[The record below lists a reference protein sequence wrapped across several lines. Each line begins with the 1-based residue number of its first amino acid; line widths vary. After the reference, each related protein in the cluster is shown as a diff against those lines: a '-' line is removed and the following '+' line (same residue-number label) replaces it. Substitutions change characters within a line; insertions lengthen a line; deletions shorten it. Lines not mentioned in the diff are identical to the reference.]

1 MQEQTRRRVG
11 LMGGTFDPI
20 HIGHRCWQNV
30 LMSSFSLSRY
40 CFFPAGNPPHKD
52 KRKVGA
58 TDAQRIDMVR
68 LAIEGNPHFKL
79 DPEEMLREGYTY
91 TKDTLNLLT
100 QKHPDIDY
108 YFIIGADSLMAFD
121 TWYHPEE
128 ICRDSILAVAVR
140 DQMGLEKI
148 QAKMHRTGR
157 TVSGQNLPSADAG
170 YRHRIQ
176 SSAADAQSETF
187 HPVLCNRSRMAVH
200 RRASTVS
207 VNLRKKDE
215 YLQSDKNAEKAEKI
229 Y

>member
-20 HIGHRCWQNV
+20 HIGHLMLAECAYEQFQLEQV
-30 LMSSFSLSRY
+30 LFL
-40 CFFPAGNPPHKD
+40 PAGNPPHKD

-58 TDAQRIDMVR
+58 TDMQRIDMVR

-100 QKHPDIDY
+100 QQHPDIDY

-148 QAKMHRTGR
+148 QAKMHELEARF
-157 TVSGQNLPSADAG
+157 QA
-170 YRHRIQ
+170 RIYLLQ
-176 SSAADAQSETF
+176 TPDIDIASSHLRQMRSQKRSIRYYVTD
-187 HPVLCNRSRMAVH
+187 PVWQYIEEHAL
-200 RRASTVS
+200 
-207 VNLRKKDE
+207 
-215 YLQSDKNAEKAEKI
+215 YL
-229 Y
+229 

>member
-20 HIGHRCWQNV
+20 HIGHLILAECAYEQFQLEQV
-30 LMSSFSLSRY
+30 LFL
-40 CFFPAGNPPHKD
+40 PAGNPPHKD

-58 TDAQRIDMVR
+58 TDTQRIDMVR

-100 QKHPDIDY
+100 QQHPDIDY

-140 DQMGLEKI
+140 DQMSLEKI
-148 QAKMHRTGR
+148 QAKMHELEERFR
-157 TVSGQNLPSADAG
+157 A
-170 YRHRIQ
+170 RIHLLQ
-176 SSAADAQSETF
+176 TPDVDIASSHLRQMRSQKRSIRYYVTD
-187 HPVLCNRSRMAVH
+187 PVWQYIEEHAL
-200 RRASTVS
+200 
-207 VNLRKKDE
+207 
-215 YLQSDKNAEKAEKI
+215 YL
-229 Y
+229 

>member
-20 HIGHRCWQNV
+20 HIGHLMLAECAYEQFQLEQV
-30 LMSSFSLSRY
+30 LFL
-40 CFFPAGNPPHKD
+40 PAGNPPHKD

-58 TDAQRIDMVR
+58 TDTQRIDMVR

-100 QKHPDIDY
+100 QQHPDIDY

-148 QAKMHRTGR
+148 QAKIQELEERF
-157 TVSGQNLPSADAG
+157 QA
-170 YRHRIQ
+170 RIYLLQ
-176 SSAADAQSETF
+176 TPDIDIASSHLRQMRSQKRSIRYYVTD
-187 HPVLCNRSRMAVH
+187 PVWQYIEEHAL
-200 RRASTVS
+200 
-207 VNLRKKDE
+207 
-215 YLQSDKNAEKAEKI
+215 YL
-229 Y
+229 

>member
-20 HIGHRCWQNV
+20 HIGHLMLAECAYEQFQLEQV
-30 LMSSFSLSRY
+30 LFL
-40 CFFPAGNPPHKD
+40 PAGNPPHKD
-52 KRKVGA
+52 KRNVGA

-148 QAKMHRTGR
+148 QAKMHELEERF
-157 TVSGQNLPSADAG
+157 QA
-170 YRHRIQ
+170 RIYLLQ
-176 SSAADAQSETF
+176 TPDIDIASSHLRQMRSQKRSIRYYVTD
-187 HPVLCNRSRMAVH
+187 PVWQYIEEQAL
-200 RRASTVS
+200 
-207 VNLRKKDE
+207 
-215 YLQSDKNAEKAEKI
+215 YL
-229 Y
+229 

>member
-20 HIGHRCWQNV
+20 HIGHLILAECAYEQFQLEQV
-30 LMSSFSLSRY
+30 LFL
-40 CFFPAGNPPHKD
+40 PAGNPPHKD

-79 DPEEMLREGYTY
+79 DPEEMLRQGYTY

-100 QKHPDIDY
+100 QQHPDIDY

-140 DQMGLEKI
+140 DQMSLEKI
-148 QAKMHRTGR
+148 QAKMHEL
-157 TVSGQNLPSADAG
+157 VSGQNSPSADTG
-170 YRHRIQ
+170 CRHRIQ
-176 SSAADAQSETF
+176 SSSADAQSETF

-200 RRASTVS
+200 RRACTVS

>member
-20 HIGHRCWQNV
+20 HIGHLMLAECAYEQFQLEQV
-30 LMSSFSLSRY
+30 LFL
-40 CFFPAGNPPHKD
+40 PAGNPPHKD

-148 QAKMHRTGR
+148 QVKMHELEERF
-157 TVSGQNLPSADAG
+157 QA
-170 YRHRIQ
+170 RIYLLQ
-176 SSAADAQSETF
+176 TPDIDIASSHLRQMRSQKRSIRYYVTD
-187 HPVLCNRSRMAVH
+187 PVWQYIEEHAL
-200 RRASTVS
+200 
-207 VNLRKKDE
+207 
-215 YLQSDKNAEKAEKI
+215 YL
-229 Y
+229 

>member
-20 HIGHRCWQNV
+20 HIGHLMLAECAYEQFQLEQV
-30 LMSSFSLSRY
+30 LFL
-40 CFFPAGNPPHKD
+40 PAGNPPHKD

-58 TDAQRIDMVR
+58 TDTQRIDMVR

-100 QKHPDIDY
+100 QQHPDIDY

-148 QAKMHRTGR
+148 QAKMHELEARF
-157 TVSGQNLPSADAG
+157 QA
-170 YRHRIQ
+170 RIYLLQ
-176 SSAADAQSETF
+176 TPDIDIASSHLRQMRSQKRSIRYYVTD
-187 HPVLCNRSRMAVH
+187 PVWQYIEEHAL
-200 RRASTVS
+200 
-207 VNLRKKDE
+207 
-215 YLQSDKNAEKAEKI
+215 YL
-229 Y
+229 

>member
-20 HIGHRCWQNV
+20 HIGHLMLAECAYEQFQLERV
-30 LMSSFSLSRY
+30 LFL
-40 CFFPAGNPPHKD
+40 PAGNPPHKD

-58 TDAQRIDMVR
+58 TDTQRIDMVR

-100 QKHPDIDY
+100 QQHPDIDY

-128 ICRDSILAVAVR
+128 ICRNSILAVAVR
-140 DQMGLEKI
+140 DQMSQEKI
-148 QAKMHRTGR
+148 QAKMHELEERFR
-157 TVSGQNLPSADAG
+157 A
-170 YRHRIQ
+170 RIHLLQ
-176 SSAADAQSETF
+176 TPDVDIASSHLRQMRSQKRSIRYYVTD
-187 HPVLCNRSRMAVH
+187 PVWQYIEEHAL
-200 RRASTVS
+200 
-207 VNLRKKDE
+207 
-215 YLQSDKNAEKAEKI
+215 YL
-229 Y
+229 

>member
-20 HIGHRCWQNV
+20 HIGHLILAECAYEQFQLEQV
-30 LMSSFSLSRY
+30 LFL
-40 CFFPAGNPPHKD
+40 PAGNPPHKD

-79 DPEEMLREGYTY
+79 DPEEMLRQGYTY

-100 QKHPDIDY
+100 QQHPDIDY

-140 DQMGLEKI
+140 DQMSLEKI
-148 QAKMHRTGR
+148 QAKMHELEERFR
-157 TVSGQNLPSADAG
+157 A
-170 YRHRIQ
+170 RIYLLQ
-176 SSAADAQSETF
+176 TPDVDIASSHLRQMRSQKRSIRYYVTD
-187 HPVLCNRSRMAVH
+187 PVWQYIEEHAL
-200 RRASTVS
+200 
-207 VNLRKKDE
+207 
-215 YLQSDKNAEKAEKI
+215 YL
-229 Y
+229 

>member
-20 HIGHRCWQNV
+20 HIGHLMLAECAYEQFQLEQV
-30 LMSSFSLSRY
+30 LFL
-40 CFFPAGNPPHKD
+40 PAGNPPHKD

-100 QKHPDIDY
+100 QQHPDIDY

-140 DQMGLEKI
+140 DQMSLEKI
-148 QAKMHRTGR
+148 QAKMRELEER
-157 TVSGQNLPSADAG
+157 FQA
-170 YRHRIQ
+170 RIHLLQ
-176 SSAADAQSETF
+176 TPDVDIASSHLRQMRSQKRSIRYYVTD
-187 HPVLCNRSRMAVH
+187 PVWQYIEEHAL
-200 RRASTVS
+200 
-207 VNLRKKDE
+207 
-215 YLQSDKNAEKAEKI
+215 YL
-229 Y
+229 